1 MLLTPIPGEA
11 NRTTEAATAHG
22 SFTNTEVRAS
32 VGMTGRKPTLFS
44 KATTRS
50 VQTDSI

>member
-22 SFTNTEVRAS
+22 PFTNTGVPAS
-32 VGMTGRKPTLFS
+32 EGMTDREPTLFS
-44 KATTRS
+44 KATARS
-50 VQTDSI
+50 VQTDSV